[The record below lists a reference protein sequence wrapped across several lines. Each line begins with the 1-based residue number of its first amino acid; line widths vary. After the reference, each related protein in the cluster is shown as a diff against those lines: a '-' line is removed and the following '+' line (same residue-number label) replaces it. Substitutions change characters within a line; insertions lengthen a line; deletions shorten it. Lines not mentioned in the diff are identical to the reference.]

1 MTTQPKLTRRQFLT
15 TLAAAAAGAL
25 VAGVV
30 KVEPEPVEDVDVVP
44 VREADLGMAYMVLDG
59 TELTVYHPW
68 AEPAKD
74 DFDDMAWTEPA
85 TAWYLTVDGTQATPG
100 PGVRTVMDWDAR
112 EDVRGIDLKLAVIMR
127 PGLTTYYYNDGTG
140 WRWRFKRE
148 MALYPTYSTD
158 DVPITFE
165 PWEPEPWEPDTQ

>member
-1 MTTQPKLTRRQFLT
+1 MTTQPKLTRRQFLAT
-15 TLAAAAAGAL
+15 FAAAAAGAL
-25 VAGVV
+25 VSGVV
-30 KVEPEPVEDVDVVP
+30 KVE
-44 VREADLGMAYMVLDG
+44 
-59 TELTVYHPW
+59 
-68 AEPAKD
+68 AEPAEWD
-74 DFDDMAWTEPA
+74 DISAKPLGPQYLLEDNFDGDP
-85 TAWYLTVDGTQATPG
+85 VG
-100 PGVRTVMDWDAR
+100 GVRTVMDWDAR

-158 DVPITFE
+158 VVPITFE

>member
-25 VAGVV
+25 VSGVV
-30 KVEPEPVEDVDVVP
+30 KVE
-44 VREADLGMAYMVLDG
+44 
-59 TELTVYHPW
+59 
-68 AEPAKD
+68 AEPTEWDDISAKPLGPQYLLKD
-74 DFDDMAWTEPA
+74 DFEGDP
-85 TAWYLTVDGTQATPG
+85 VG
-100 PGVRTVMDWDAR
+100 GVRTVMDWDAR